1 MFLGLILLYLC
12 VKLYLNKVMYISI
25 SQTEKLRHPYYQ
37 IMELKNKELQLE
49 LNTWTRLELIEWLC
63 WNDRNGVYRDEES
76 LLEIGVL
83 LGKEEAIEIM
93 TRQIHS

>member
-1 MFLGLILLYLC
+1 
-12 VKLYLNKVMYISI
+12 MYISI
-25 SQTEKLRHPYYQ
+25 SETEKLRHPYYQ

-76 LLEIGVL
+76 LLEMGSV
-83 LGKEEAIEIM
+83 LGKEEATEIM
-93 TRQIHS
+93 SRLILENQ